1 MSATLARALPVLLSI
16 AGACALV
23 PGCKKENRPGLAPP
37 PANIVPDAKPKEGS
51 VVTVKESWQ
60 RAMNAP
66 DDPIELLRLAG
77 AEGATGLMAGLE
89 EGGASSVVA
98 LAALPYAEDADLA
111 MGRLAEIVLQAD
123 EKTAP
128 LVIAAI
134 AGIAQRPLRSTELLD
149 PLGAHAA
156 FDALVVVAKK
166 DKLPA
171 DVRAQAVSAGRLIA
185 ARRPYDARL
194 LPTDFDK

>member
-1 MSATLARALPVLLSI
+1 VKRVLPLIAATLL
-16 AGACALV
+16 AGCFV
-23 PGCKKENRPGLAPP
+23 SGCKRENRPGLAPP
-37 PANIVPDAKPKEGS
+37 PVNIVPDAKPKEGS
-51 VVTVKESWQ
+51 VVTVKEIWQ

-66 DDPIELLRLAG
+66 DDPLELTRLAV

-98 LAALPYAEDADLA
+98 LAALPFAEDADLA
-111 MGRLAEIVLQAD
+111 MGRLGEILLQAD
-123 EKTAP
+123 EKSAP
-128 LVIAAI
+128 LVIASI
-134 AGIAQRPLRSTELLD
+134 TGIVQRPLRSTELLD

-156 FDALVVVAKK
+156 FDALVVVAKNE
-166 DKLPA
+166 KLPA

>member
-1 MSATLARALPVLLSI
+1 MNAVRPLLVSL
-16 AGACALV
+16 ALV
-23 PGCKKENRPGLAPP
+23 ATVSAIPGCKKENRPGLAPP

-66 DDPIELLRLAG
+66 DDPIELTRLAVS
-77 AEGATGLMAGLE
+77 EGATGLMAGLE

-98 LAALPYAEDADLA
+98 LAALPFADDADLA
-111 MGRLAEIVLQAD
+111 MGRLAEILLQAD

-128 LVIAAI
+128 LVIASI
-134 AGIAQRPLRSTELLD
+134 AGVAQRPLRSTELLD

-156 FDALVVVAKK
+156 FDACVVVAKK

-171 DVRAQAVSAGRLIA
+171 EIRAQAVSAGRLIA

>member
-1 MSATLARALPVLLSI
+1 MNAVRAL
-16 AGACALV
+16 ALGLV
-23 PGCKKENRPGLAPP
+23 VVASFGPIGGCKKENRPGLAPP

-66 DDPIELLRLAG
+66 DDPIELVRLAG

-98 LAALPYAEDADLA
+98 LAALPYAEDAELA
-111 MGRLAEIVLQAD
+111 MGRLAEIALQAD

-128 LVIAAI
+128 LVIATI

-156 FDALVVVAKK
+156 FDAMVVVAKNG
-166 DKLPA
+166 KLPA
-171 DVRAQAVSAGRLIA
+171 EIRAQAVSAGRLIA

>member
-1 MSATLARALPVLLSI
+1 MNAVRALALGLVVVASFGPI
-16 AGACALV
+16 GA
-23 PGCKKENRPGLAPP
+23 CKKENRPGLAPP

-66 DDPIELLRLAG
+66 DDPIELVRLAG

-98 LAALPYAEDADLA
+98 LAALPYAEDAELA
-111 MGRLAEIVLQAD
+111 MGRLAEIALQAD

-128 LVIAAI
+128 LVIATI

-156 FDALVVVAKK
+156 FDAMVVVAKNG
-166 DKLPA
+166 KLPA
-171 DVRAQAVSAGRLIA
+171 EIRAQAVSAGRLIA